1 MSISMQNPLMLFI
14 FSHILRPDKI
24 EEAFQRQNLGI
35 VFEWKSFEP
44 RGIYKKRK
52 LLENELRKYL
62 GTELFLEI
70 NRLHCPHKIIFWT
83 LNEENQTKIK
93 LFFCE
98 LINVCISD
106 ADTYIFETIFWN
118 LRINFT

>member
-1 MSISMQNPLMLFI
+1 M
-14 FSHILRPDKI
+14 
-24 EEAFQRQNLGI
+24 
-35 VFEWKSFEP
+35 KSFEP

-70 NRLHCPHKIIFWT
+70 NRLYCPHKIIFWT
-83 LNEENQTKIK
+83 LNEETKIK
-93 LFFCE
+93 LFLCE

-106 ADTYIFETIFWN
+106 ADTYIFETIF
-118 LRINFT
+118 

>member
-1 MSISMQNPLMLFI
+1 M
-14 FSHILRPDKI
+14 
-24 EEAFQRQNLGI
+24 
-35 VFEWKSFEP
+35 KSFEP

-106 ADTYIFETIFWN
+106 ADTYIFETIF
-118 LRINFT
+118 